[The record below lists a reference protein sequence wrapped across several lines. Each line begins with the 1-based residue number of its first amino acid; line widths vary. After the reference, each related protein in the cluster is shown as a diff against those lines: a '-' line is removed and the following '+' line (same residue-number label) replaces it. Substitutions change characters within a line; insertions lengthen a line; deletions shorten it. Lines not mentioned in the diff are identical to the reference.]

1 MGNAWI
7 NPSAGNRP
15 TSWSAEQIVGMQ
27 EISFNRTAKM
37 VPLKGSNQFPDAVA
51 IADKEVKGKMKVGRF
66 DGDFLNNAMFGENP
80 TTDAPI
86 WYPLEAHTV
95 PPSTTYTVTVT
106 NHSTFAADY
115 GVRYTNGQPFTNMQ
129 GATLTAK
136 GQYNVT
142 AGVYTFYS
150 GDAAA
155 AVAISYQ
162 GTSTTGSV
170 FTEHNQLQGWGPIV
184 QLALWEPYSTNL
196 NQSANN
202 GIFFSAVVFGG
213 INGPFKRDDWIYLE
227 LDWEAYP
234 DPNNNNLVWQ
244 VVDGGGSGA

>member
-1 MGNAWI
+1 
-7 NPSAGNRP
+7 
-15 TSWSAEQIVGMQ
+15 
-27 EISFNRTAKM
+27 
-37 VPLKGSNQFPDAVA
+37 
-51 IADKEVKGKMKVGRF
+51 
-66 DGDFLNNAMFGENP
+66 
-80 TTDAPI
+80 
-86 WYPLEAHTV
+86 
-95 PPSTTYTVTVT
+95 
-106 NHSTFAADY
+106 
-115 GVRYTNGQPFTNMQ
+115 MQ